1 MKLGTEAELMLTR
14 WAASGRAL
22 CSARGAAAASLLQN
36 VVPIVLN
43 AFVSQQSK
51 WDKRSR
57 RCPTGLFRSLRALKA
72 T

>member
-1 MKLGTEAELMLTR
+1 MLTR

-22 CSARGAAAASLLQN
+22 CSARFCGAAAASPLQN
-36 VVPIVLN
+36 VFPIVLN
-43 AFVSQQSK
+43 AFVSQQSN

-57 RCPTGLFRSLRALKA
+57 RCPTGLFRSLRVLKA